1 MSIFIAF
8 HKEYPQLTVDAAYQP
23 LHVGKSLSN
32 KELGFQGDNQG
43 DHISEKNPFY
53 SELTGLYWIWKN
65 TQSDWVGLSHY
76 RRFFFYQ
83 SPTLPMKMKKLGEY
97 FIGQGKKRS
106 GIFYSSNRN
115 DAQLILTGDEV
126 KQLFSHCDAIVPM
139 SRKMKYSVWKQ
150 YKRRHVM
157 KDLETTQ
164 QIIAEIF
171 PSYLSTFNEVV
182 KKKELFSCNM
192 FIMKRKYFNE
202 YMEWLFNIL
211 FELEKRIDI
220 SNYDN
225 YQKRLFGFVSER
237 LFDVWITH
245 HQVKTKKLPV
255 LYFKSLSFGSLKF

>member
-65 TQSDWVGLSHY
+65 TQSEWVGLSHY

-106 GIFYSSNRN
+106 GIFYSSNKN
-115 DAQLILTGDEV
+115 DAQLILSGNEV
-126 KQLFSHCDAIVPM
+126 NQLFSDCDAIVPM
-139 SRKMKYSVWKQ
+139 SRKMNYSVWEQ
-150 YKRRHVM
+150 YNRRHLI

-164 QIIAEIF
+164 TIIKELYPDYQASF
-171 PSYLSTFNEVV
+171 DQVM

-192 FIMKRKYFNE
+192 FVMKRKQFDQ
-202 YMEWLFNIL
+202 YMEWLFSIL
-211 FELEKRIDI
+211 FELEKRTDI
-220 SNYDN
+220 SAYDN

-237 LFDVWITH
+237 LFDVWLTH
-245 HQVKTKKLPV
+245 SKLKVKNLPV
-255 LYFKSLSFGSLKF
+255 VYFKHLKV